1 MFKMAKKRIRDNPS
15 FVSRRK
21 EIEGAKNLKKLVDS
35 HFLDGL
41 KHLGVD
47 MEKISSTLSEV
58 PEHEEMLEMI
68 SNMPDRFNQQFT
80 KYGWIAHNL
89 MNFDVMKKA
98 VELAEEGKFDIA
110 EKTLID
116 YYDKNLDVQI
126 LFLNRVEEFAPRM
139 SLIQKAKEDYLEERY
154 HACIPVILMMI
165 DGVVADVKRTK
176 DQKGFHA
183 KDTDLEAWDSITA
196 HINGLAELQKVLN
209 QTRKKTRIEKIDIP
223 YRNGILHGRDL
234 GYDNKVVGIKTWATL
249 FAVRDGLTD
258 MKKEPKE
265 EPKPTIKDSLKNYR
279 DTEILKKKMDEWK
292 PRDLKAK
299 IDFSESENS
308 YDYGEG
314 TPERLFVEFLEF
326 WIKGNYYEMVKRMC
340 FIFSEGQNPGRFAGE
355 LRNDVLPSRK
365 LLKYHLLDIKD
376 ESVYVTV
383 IEVKLEI
390 QDDTGN
396 SSIKYVFRMVYED
409 NVGNYLVRDDVEGSW
424 KVMTLY
430 PLN

>member
-1 MFKMAKKRIRDNPS
+1 MNKKRITDNPS

-21 EIEGAKNLKKLVDS
+21 EIKRAKNLKKLVDS
-35 HFLDGL
+35 HLLDGL

-47 MEKISSTLSEV
+47 MEKISDTLSEV
-58 PEHEEMLEMI
+58 PEHEKMVEMI

-89 MNFDVMKKA
+89 MNFDIMKKA

-154 HACIPVILMMI
+154 HASIPVILMMI

-209 QTRKKTRIEKIDIP
+209 QTRKKTRVEKIDI
-223 YRNGILHGRDL
+223 I
-234 GYDNKVVGIKTWATL
+234 
-249 FAVRDGLTD
+249 
-258 MKKEPKE
+258 
-265 EPKPTIKDSLKNYR
+265 
-279 DTEILKKKMDEWK
+279 TEITNSYLLKDILAFERVKNS
-292 PRDLKAK
+292 RLLLDLLKLLSFQVGNEVS
-299 IDFSESENS
+299 FSELATALSA
-308 YDYGEG
+308 D
-314 TPERLFVEFLEF
+314 
-326 WIKGNYYEMVKRMC
+326 VK
-340 FIFSEGQNPGRFAGE
+340 
-355 LRNDVLPSRK
+355 
-365 LLKYHLLDIKD
+365 
-376 ESVYVTV
+376 T
-383 IEVKLEI
+383 I
-390 QDDTGN
+390 Q
-396 SSIKYVFRMVYED
+396 R
-409 NVGNYLVRDDVEGSW
+409 
-424 KVMTLY
+424 
-430 PLN
+430 